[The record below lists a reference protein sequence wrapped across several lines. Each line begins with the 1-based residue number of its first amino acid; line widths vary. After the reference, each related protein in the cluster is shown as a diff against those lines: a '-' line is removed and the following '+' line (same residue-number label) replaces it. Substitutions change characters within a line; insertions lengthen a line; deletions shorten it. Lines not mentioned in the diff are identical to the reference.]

1 MPDLLPLLAL
11 PLATMLQMGMALW
24 MFALPLPRREGYAWH
39 VATIA
44 LLTLV
49 GAVVAT
55 WVGFVAM
62 PELTGRLGSVTLPLV
77 FQLVFIV
84 MPFVVLWCRDTS
96 IWTALWCASA
106 AYSMQN
112 LASGTGELLLLL
124 ADASGES
131 SSGAAFVAFLV
142 GWVVV
147 FAVCWLL
154 LVRRLW
160 KDGAYEV
167 KDRRMLG
174 MLLLVLLLVIGL
186 DVLIKNL
193 TAEGVLL
200 SMLVTLRIMHGSVC
214 LFFLSVSYELLFSWR
229 LRSEV
234 ATLRALTEERERQ
247 YALSRETFAA
257 VNARV
262 HDMRHQ
268 VLRSLE
274 AGSDTPLDR
283 SLLAEVAREMD
294 VYDLVVRTGCEALDT
309 AVTERALL
317 CQREDIELMCMADG
331 SALLGFPP
339 ADVYRLVGGMLDV
352 AIGGAREAGSKGVDL
367 TVRRRGEMV
376 VVHVEW
382 EGAAPSSSQ
391 LGALRS
397 VAERHGGTIAAGT
410 REGVARLN
418 ALLPAG

>member
-1 MPDLLPLLAL
+1 MDGLLPLLAL

-24 MFALPLPRREGYAWH
+24 LFALPLPKREGYARR
-39 VATIA
+39 VATVA

-49 GAVVAT
+49 GTVAAS
-55 WVGFVAM
+55 WVGFVAK
-62 PELTGRLGSVTLPLV
+62 PELTGRLGPVVLSLV
-77 FQLVFIV
+77 FQLVFMA

-112 LASGTGELLLLL
+112 LASGTGEFLVLL
-124 ADASGES
+124 ANAPGEASAGN
-131 SSGAAFVAFLV
+131 AFATFLV
-142 GWVVV
+142 GWAVV
-147 FAVCWLL
+147 FAACWLL

-174 MLLLVLLLVIGL
+174 MLLLVLFLVIGL
-186 DVLIKNL
+186 DVVIKSL

-200 SMLVTLRIMHGSVC
+200 PALATLRIMHGSVC
-214 LFFLSVSYELLFSWR
+214 VFFLSVSYELLFSWR

-274 AGSDTPLDR
+274 AGSEAPLGR
-283 SLLAEVAREMD
+283 SLMAEVAREMD

-317 CQREDIELMCMADG
+317 CQREGIELMCMADG
-331 SALLGFPP
+331 SALSGFPP
-339 ADVYRLVGGMLDV
+339 ADVYGLVGGMLDV
-352 AIGGAREAGSKGVDL
+352 AIGCAREAGSKGVDL
-367 TVRRRGEMV
+367 TVRRRGQMA

-382 EGAAPSSSQ
+382 EGDAPSSSQ
-391 LGALRS
+391 LGVLRS
-397 VAERHGGTIAAGT
+397 VAERHGGTIAAGASD
-410 REGVARLN
+410 GVASLN
-418 ALLPAG
+418 ALLSVA